1 MKTLTTNLWTF
12 GCSFTKGDGTLE
24 QDLYNNQFK
33 IREDDLP
40 WTSLLAKQL
49 NLNLKNIGEGGV
61 SNDTILD
68 SIILNWDSINEGD
81 YVVIGKTWSHRFDF
95 PKYNDSLELK
105 SIVYRG
111 GEKDVKK
118 WFDEATQDIYTPTQI
133 ECIKTFSVEFAT
145 QQVYSKRHN
154 TRFNFIKKALLEH
167 KKVKV
172 CHIWDVESKWNDF
185 ELIVDATSREIND
198 YHWSFKGHKDFL
210 AYLNQFL

>member
-1 MKTLTTNLWTF
+1 MNNLWTF
-12 GCSFTKGDGTLE
+12 GCSFTRGDGALE
-24 QDLYNNQFK
+24 QDLYTTKFK
-33 IREDDLP
+33 LDENDLSWP
-40 WTSLLAKQL
+40 YLLAKQFNLTL
-49 NLNLKNIGEGGV
+49 NNKGESGV
-61 SNDTILD
+61 SNETILD

-111 GEKDVKK
+111 EEKDVKR
-118 WFDEATQDIYTPTQI
+118 WFDEATQDIYTSNQI

-145 QQVYSKRHN
+145 QLAYSKRHD
-154 TRFNFIKKALLEH
+154 TRFSFIKRTLLEH

-172 CHIWDVESKWNDF
+172 CHIWDVEGIWNDF
-185 ELIVDATSREIND
+185 ELIVDATNREIND

>member
-1 MKTLTTNLWTF
+1 MNNLWTF
-12 GCSFTKGDGTLE
+12 GCSFTRGDGTLE
-24 QDLYNNQFK
+24 QDLYTNKFK
-33 IREDDLP
+33 LDENDLSWP
-40 WTSLLAKQL
+40 YLLAKQFNLTL
-49 NLNLKNIGEGGV
+49 NNKGESGV
-61 SNDTILD
+61 SNETILD

-81 YVVIGKTWSHRFDF
+81 YVIIGKTWSHRFDF

-133 ECIKTFSVEFAT
+133 ECIKTLSVEFAT
-145 QQVYSKRHN
+145 QPAYSKRHD
-154 TRFNFIKKALLEH
+154 TRFSFIKKALLEY

-172 CHIWDVESKWNDF
+172 CHIWDVEDIWNDF
-185 ELIVDATSREIND
+185 ELIVDVTNKEVND